1 MKNGVAKPGLRLK
14 GWERRKSHSHGVARP
29 VCYLAAIGRRLRA
42 ARTSKAVDA
51 VLKRALEERPE
62 LGDRLEAEASARR
75 ATLRRAAA

>member
-1 MKNGVAKPGLRLK
+1 MKNGEVTPGLR
-14 GWERRKSHSHGVARP
+14 RDTSHSHGVARP
-29 VCYLAAIGRRLRA
+29 VCYLAAIRRRLRA

-75 ATLRRAAA
+75 ATLGRSAA